1 MHKIHAVTG
10 EDQYAQIIT
19 LVYKVA
25 KQRVAQEKEGRT
37 SICEEVLD
45 DKKSD
50 IDRVDDESDE
60 DAWGAGVA
68 GGDGDDDDMGD

>member
-37 SICEEVLD
+37 SICEEVSD
-45 DKKSD
+45 DEESD
-50 IDRVDDESDE
+50 IDRDDDASDE
-60 DAWGAGVA
+60 DAGGGEGAR
-68 GGDGDDDDMGD
+68 DDDDMD